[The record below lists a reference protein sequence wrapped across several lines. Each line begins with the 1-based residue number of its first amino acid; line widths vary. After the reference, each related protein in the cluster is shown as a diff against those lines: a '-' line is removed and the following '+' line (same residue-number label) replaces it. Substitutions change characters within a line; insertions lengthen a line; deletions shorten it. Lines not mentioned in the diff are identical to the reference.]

1 MYALPCFSK
10 LKVDFWETSRGSP
23 TFYVDMSL
31 EQSSARA
38 CFAFVGVM
46 GGGGVREGKDL
57 PLMNG
62 LCRML
67 CK

>member
-1 MYALPCFSK
+1 
-10 LKVDFWETSRGSP
+10 
-23 TFYVDMSL
+23 MSL

-38 CFAFVGVM
+38 CFAFVGVV
-46 GGGGVREGKDL
+46 GGEGGGVREGKDL